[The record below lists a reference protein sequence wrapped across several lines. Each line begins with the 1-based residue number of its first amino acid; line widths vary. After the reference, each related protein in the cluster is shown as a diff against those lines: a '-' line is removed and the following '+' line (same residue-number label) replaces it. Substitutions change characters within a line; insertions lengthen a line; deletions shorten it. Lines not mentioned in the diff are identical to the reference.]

1 MEVFQSVK
9 IVKAEALRI
18 ASVEFAIQL
27 HNFRTDVTRETER
40 LITDA
45 KRINTYLETGT

>member
-1 MEVFQSVK
+1 MEVFQTVK

-27 HNFRTDVTRETER
+27 HNFRTDVTRDTEKV
-40 LITDA
+40 INDA
-45 KRINTYLETGT
+45 KRINTYLELGT